1 MALPHGFLDELLS
14 RTSLAQVAGR
24 KVSWDLRKSNP
35 GRGDMWAQCPFHQE
49 KTPSFHVD
57 DRKGYYYCFGCHAK
71 GNTIS
76 FVRETENAGFMEAV
90 EILAREA
97 GMQMP
102 AIDPQEQRKADRR
115 DELSEAME
123 QAIRFYRLQLR
134 TAAGSDARDYLSG
147 RGLSDDAIG
156 RWEIGFAPQGWENLR
171 AHLTGKDIDIRLLLD
186 AGLVKASDKG
196 RDPYDVFRNR
206 IMFPIRDAHGRAI
219 AFGGRAMDPADP
231 AKYLNSP
238 QTELFDKSR
247 TLFNFGP
254 ARKSAGK
261 DATLIV
267 AEGYM
272 DVITLVEAGFE
283 MSVAPLGTAVTE
295 QQLRL
300 MWRIADEPLFA
311 LDGDDAGR
319 RAAARAV
326 DLALPILEAGR
337 SLRFCML
344 PQGQDPDD
352 IIRKG
357 GGASAMRKLLAGA
370 QPLLDML
377 WRRETDGRNFDSPER
392 KAALDKR
399 LHEFV
404 GKIGNPSVRINY
416 TRQIREQIFQFFWRK
431 RSSSGSGR
439 SKISAGPSA
448 EAKRSALASG
458 GNKGDQLRE
467 WVILAALLLHPDLVS
482 DFWAELEEMECTS
495 DDHLLLRAAL
505 LAEADGVPE
514 TLRERVSQRVGPDP
528 LESLFAHGHMRAIPA
543 LRDRSDRGAAA
554 LCVAG
559 EFKTLSAF
567 RGARREIEESVAD
580 YSDPSGF
587 ADEEV
592 TWRLAQAAEAL
603 RAAGRGPEEDE
614 EEYETG
620 ANGARISKAEK
631 AERDAMLE
639 KILAVDGGR
648 CRN

>member
-24 KVSWDLRKSNP
+24 KVSWDPRKSNP

-57 DRKGYYYCFGCHAK
+57 DRKGFYYCFGCHAK
-71 GNTIS
+71 GDAIG
-76 FVRETENAGFMEAV
+76 FVRETENAGFMDAV

-102 AIDPQEQRKADRR
+102 ALDPQEQRKADRR
-115 DELSEAME
+115 DELADVME
-123 QAIRFYRLQLR
+123 QAVRFYRLQLR
-134 TAAGSDARDYLSG
+134 TTAGSGARDYLAG
-147 RGLSDDAIG
+147 RGLGDDAIG

-171 AHLTGKDIDIRLLLD
+171 AHLTGKGVDIGLLLD

-254 ARKSAGK
+254 ARRSAGK

-272 DVITLVEAGFE
+272 DVIALVETGFE

-295 QQLRL
+295 HQLRL
-300 MWRIADEPLFA
+300 MWRIADEPVFA
-311 LDGDDAGR
+311 LDGDEAGQ

-326 DLALPILEAGR
+326 DLALPILKAGK
-337 SLRFCML
+337 SLRFCIL

-352 IIRKG
+352 VIRKG
-357 GGASAMRKLLAGA
+357 GGAPALRKLLGGA
-370 QPLLDML
+370 QPLLGML
-377 WRRETDGRNFDSPER
+377 WRRETEGRSFDSPER

-399 LHEFV
+399 LRDVV
-404 GKIGNPSVRINY
+404 GMIGDLSVRSHYN
-416 TRQIREQIFQFFWRK
+416 REIRELIWQFFWR
-431 RSSSGSGR
+431 RRASGGAR
-439 SKISAGPSA
+439 RGAAAAGPSA
-448 EAKRSALASG
+448 GAKRSALVAEG
-458 GNKGDQLRE
+458 GDGEPFRE
-467 WVILAALLLHPDLVS
+467 AVILAALLVHPELVS
-482 DFWAELEEMECTS
+482 EFWAELEEMECS
-495 DDHLLLRAAL
+495 NDDHLLLRAAL
-505 LAEADGVPE
+505 LAEEDGSPE
-514 TLRERVSQRVGPDP
+514 TLGERVRKRIGPDP
-528 LESLFAHGHMRAIPA
+528 LETLFAHGHMRAIPA
-543 LRDRSDRGAAA
+543 LRDRADREAAA
-554 LCVAG
+554 QCVAG
-559 EFKTLSAF
+559 EFATLGAL
-567 RGARREIEESVAD
+567 RGARRDIDEAIAD
-580 YSDPSGF
+580 ISDPSGL

-603 RAAGRGPEEDE
+603 RGAGRGPEEDE
-614 EEYETG
+614 EEYEIG
-620 ANGARISKAEK
+620 ANGARVSKAEK
-631 AERDAMLE
+631 AARDAMLE
-639 KILAVDGGR
+639 GLRMAGER
-648 CRN
+648 RRRN

>member
-24 KVSWDLRKSNP
+24 KVSWDARKSNP

-57 DRKGYYYCFGCHAK
+57 DRKGFYYCFGCHAK
-71 GNTIS
+71 GDVIG
-76 FVRETENAGFMEAV
+76 FVRETENSGFMEAV

-102 AIDPQEQRKADRR
+102 ALDPQERRKADRR
-115 DELSEAME
+115 DELSDAME
-123 QAIRFYRLQLR
+123 QAISFYRLQLK
-134 TAAGSDARDYLSG
+134 TAAGSAARDYLAG
-147 RGLSDDAIG
+147 RGLGDDAIG
-156 RWEIGFAPQGWENLR
+156 RWEIGFAPQGWETLR
-171 AHLTGKDIDIRLLLD
+171 VHLTGKGVDIGLLLD
-186 AGLVKASDKG
+186 AGLVRASDKG
-196 RDPYDVFRNR
+196 REPYDVFRNR

-219 AFGGRAMDPADP
+219 AFGGRAMDPEDR

-254 ARKSAGK
+254 ARRTAGK

-272 DVITLVEAGFE
+272 DVIALVEAGFE

-295 QQLRL
+295 HQLRL

-311 LDGDDAGR
+311 LDGDDAGQ

-326 DLALPILEAGR
+326 DLALPILEAGK

-352 IIRKG
+352 VIRK
-357 GGASAMRKLLAGA
+357 GGASAMRKLLGGA
-370 QPLLDML
+370 QPLLGML
-377 WRRETDGRNFDSPER
+377 WRRETEGRTFDSPER

-399 LHEFV
+399 LHQFV
-404 GKIGNPSVRINY
+404 GTIRDISVRTNY
-416 TRQIREQIFQFFWRK
+416 LREIRELIWQFFWRK
-431 RSSSGSGR
+431 RTSGASRGGAPV
-439 SKISAGPSA
+439 AGPSVG
-448 EAKRSALASG
+448 AKRSALASG
-458 GNKGDQLRE
+458 GDDGDQLRE
-467 WVILAALLLHPDLVS
+467 SVILAALLLHPDLVS

-505 LAEADGVPE
+505 LAEAEGMPE
-514 TLRERVSQRVGPDP
+514 TLRERVCKRIGPDP
-528 LESLFAHGHMRAIPA
+528 LETLLAHGHMRAIPA
-543 LRDRSDRGAAA
+543 LRDRADREAAA
-554 LCVAG
+554 QCVAG
-559 EFKTLSAF
+559 EFATLGAF
-567 RGARREIEESVAD
+567 RGARRDIEESVAD
-580 YSDPSGF
+580 ISDPSGI

-592 TWRLAQAAEAL
+592 TWRLAQAAEAM
-603 RAAGRGPEEDE
+603 RMAGRGPEEDE

-639 KILAVDGGR
+639 KILAIDGGR
-648 CRN
+648 RRN